1 MKTKKLTGS
10 IFVALLSVSSLAV
23 VAESVPGANSPASA
37 QQSATQKSATIPTP
51 PDSQAKEKLKDNTF
65 VAQAAQNGLTE
76 VEISKIA
83 ATKATDQKLKKYAT
97 ATVKDQS
104 ANNMKLIQV
113 ATQNRIDLPKK
124 LDEDNA
130 QMVKQLNGLSG
141 AEFDKAYI
149 NLMKKSQDTK
159 VALFDNA
166 AGEPTLNVELRVF
179 ANQTLPAIRVRQKNT
194 HSLLPDSNKLSQR

>member
-1 MKTKKLTGS
+1 MKTKKLTGTV
-10 IFVALLSVSSLAV
+10 FVALLSASSL
-23 VAESVPGANSPASA
+23 VAIAGTAPTANSPAS
-37 QQSATQKSATIPTP
+37 TQKAAPIATPQDNP
-51 PDSQAKEKLKDNTF
+51 AKEKLKDNTF
-65 VAQAAQNGLTE
+65 VAQAAQSGLTE
-76 VEISKIA
+76 VEISKLA
-83 ATKATDQKLKKYAT
+83 AAKATDQKLKKYAT
-97 ATVKDQS
+97 ATIKDQS

-124 LDEDNA
+124 LDDDNA
-130 QMVKQLNGLSG
+130 NMVKQLNGLSG

-166 AGEPTLNVELRVF
+166 AAEPTLNVELRVF
-179 ANQTLPAIRVRQKNT
+179 ANQTLPAIRARQQNT